1 MIRIGR
7 RTTIAATL
15 ATPFVVRAQAPT
27 RITYWCWSE
36 HARGARAVLP
46 RFREMNPDIDVN
58 IVNLNPQEI
67 QDKVLIAMA
76 TGTGAPDVALIIESR
91 FPTYPPTG
99 GLLDVSEAIAPSKAD
114 VEPRLWDRLH
124 HQGRAYGVPYINNA
138 AVIFVRRD
146 ILARVG
152 ATAPVDTWPEWLEVG
167 RKLRALDGN
176 VYLQQVSAGVPGFGP
191 LAAYLESA
199 GVQIFDEAGR
209 TVRGNRRAAEQLRF
223 YFELGKPD
231 GGVALL
237 VRHNSPEHFVAIKT
251 GRIAALHSGNWGLD
265 RLEQE
270 APDDRGKWGVMAW
283 PRWSASAPPWT
294 GTWGGSVLAIPRR
307 GRNIPAAVKW
317 AVYLGTDTEAQV
329 GLWQNGYGFPTS
341 LKARQDPRIAAP
353 QPYLGQSMYLDSL
366 KPRATRYFNLVR
378 DWPRVQVAIGRELDL
393 MFAGRKTPEQAWTDF
408 EAEMVSLYG

>member
-1 MIRIGR
+1 MTTLTR
-7 RTTIAATL
+7 RAALAAALAAPHIA
-15 ATPFVVRAQAPT
+15 RAQSPT

-46 RFREMNPDIDVN
+46 KFREQNPDIDVN

-67 QDKVLIAMA
+67 QDKLLIAMA
-76 TGTGAPDVALIIESR
+76 TGTGAPDVGLIIESR

-99 GLLDVSEAIAPSKAD
+99 GLLDVTDRIAAARDD
-114 VEPRLWDRLH
+114 VEPRLWQRLH
-124 HQGRAYGVPYINNA
+124 HNGRAYGVPYINNS

-152 ATAPVDTWPEWLEVG
+152 ATAPVETWPEWLEIG
-167 RKLRALDGN
+167 RRIRALEGDIR
-176 VYLQQVSAGVPGFGP
+176 LMQVSPGVPGFGP

-199 GVQIFDEAGR
+199 GIQIFDEAGKV
-209 TVRGNRRAAEQLRF
+209 VRRNARAAEQLRF

-231 GGVALL
+231 GVGLL

-251 GRIAALHSGNWGLD
+251 GKLAALHSGNWGLD

-270 APDDRGKWGVMAW
+270 APDDRGKWGVMPW
-283 PRWSASAPPWT
+283 PRWTASAPPWT

-307 GRNIPAAVKW
+307 GRNLDAAVKW
-317 AVYLGTDTEAQV
+317 AVFLGTDTDAQI

-341 LKARQDPRIAAP
+341 LKARRDPRIAEA
-353 QPYLGQSMYLDSL
+353 QPYLGQSMYEASL
-366 KPRATRYFNLVR
+366 KPRETQYFNLVR
-378 DWPRVQVAIGRELDL
+378 DWPRVQVAMGRELDL
-393 MFAGRKTPEQAWTDF
+393 MFSGRKAPEAAWTDF
-408 EAEMVSLYG
+408 ENEMAAHYG